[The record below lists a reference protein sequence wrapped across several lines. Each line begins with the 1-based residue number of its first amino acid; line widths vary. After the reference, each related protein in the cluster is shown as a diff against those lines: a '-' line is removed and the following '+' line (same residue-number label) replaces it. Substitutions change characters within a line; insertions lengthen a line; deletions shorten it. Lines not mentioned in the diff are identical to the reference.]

1 MNFPP
6 VVRASALALFVLPL
20 ATFAQTVTDVTASF
34 GDSVVIYRGAV
45 AFEST
50 TQAVRDTV
58 GYHQNSSISSTTDLI
73 GNIGTSNSW
82 RNASV
87 FLGFTLPTLANTL
100 QGVTLNVYKSG
111 GTVSTV
117 EGGADLYAFVPG
129 VSPRTLATDNGYASV
144 QYSGATA
151 DPSPNVV
158 RIGQAVITNATATG
172 TWVSIDLT
180 ELILTGALSS
190 YYDHAG
196 VPTTDTIW
204 FRFNQ
209 GAFQPA
215 YTSATSIRIDNILGA
230 GTSTNPYLSFTTAIP
245 EPSTYAAI
253 FGALALAGVIAHR
266 RRKSA
271 QS

>member
-1 MNFPP
+1 MKISPA
-6 VVRASALALFVLPL
+6 VRASALSLILLPL
-20 ATFAQTVTDVTASF
+20 ATFAQIVTDVTASF

-58 GYHQNSSISSTTDLI
+58 GYHQNSSITSTTDLI

-87 FLGFTLPTLANTL
+87 IIGFTLPTLTNAL

-111 GTVSTV
+111 GTVSTL
-117 EGGADLYAFVPG
+117 EGGVDLYAFVPG

-151 DPSPNVV
+151 DPSANVV
-158 RIGQAVITNATATG
+158 RLGQSVLTNAVATG
-172 TWVSIDLT
+172 TWTSIDLT
-180 ELILTGALSS
+180 DLFQSGALSS
-190 YYDHAG
+190 YYNNAG
-196 VPTTDTIW
+196 IPTTDTIW
-204 FRFNQ
+204 FRLNQ

-215 YTSATSIRIDNILGA
+215 YTSATSIRIDNILGS
-230 GTSTNPYLSFTTAIP
+230 GTATNPYLSFTTAIP

-253 FGALALAGVIAHR
+253 FGALALCGVIVHR
-266 RRKSA
+266 RRQRA